1 MGYGMM
7 GRPKEIVIRY
17 SQKVPIPVREAIAH
31 TTWGLFAT
39 EPLARAF
46 GGGGGG
52 GGFTPRGSGDR
63 CRIRG

>member
-39 EPLARAF
+39 EPRSLVPLEEEEEEVSPPVAVA
-46 GGGGGG
+46 
-52 GGFTPRGSGDR
+52 TDAE
-63 CRIRG
+63 